1 MSFEQDRRMA
11 FTIDEFAEAHR
22 MSRGMVYKLWKAGIG
37 PRWMNVGSK
46 RIITDEAAAEWR
58 RERQAAA
65 EACQVEKVA

>member
-1 MSFEQDRRMA
+1 
-11 FTIDEFAEAHR
+11 
-22 MSRGMVYKLWKAGIG
+22 MVYKLWKAGIG

-65 EACQVEKVA
+65 EAQQVEKVA